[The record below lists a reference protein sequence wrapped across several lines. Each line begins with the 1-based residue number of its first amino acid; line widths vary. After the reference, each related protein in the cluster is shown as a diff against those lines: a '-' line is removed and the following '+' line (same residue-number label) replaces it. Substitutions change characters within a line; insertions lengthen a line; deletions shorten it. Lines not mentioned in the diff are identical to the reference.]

1 MTKKLPS
8 ETFCVLPWMHVA
20 VTPSGSYRLC
30 CNSDPKTNK
39 IWKDEKT
46 EHKFFKV
53 AEEDEV
59 ANVWHSPDYIE
70 FRRQFLAGERPATC
84 ERCFR
89 EEDAGMV
96 SARMRYNE
104 KWMRDD
110 IELTTTPPADIRY
123 VDIRLGNLCNLKC
136 RMCNPWSSSKWAKDW
151 NEVVDTSKTLEPAR
165 KLTEADMKWME
176 ELSEWPEWRG
186 TGKNFL
192 AVADT
197 VEEIYLTGGEPT
209 LARSQYKLL
218 GYCVENGLAKKIK
231 LKYNTNLTNVPPE
244 MIDLWKHFKRVQLN
258 ASIDAVGDRDRYI
271 RYPSH
276 WSKIQ
281 ENFYKLSTMSNVDLQ
296 VHCTVQAL
304 NVVALPQLLD
314 WMEDMGLTH
323 EQLYLNILNHPYAL
337 NVRVL
342 PEELKKRAVDQLANY
357 LDWPKVDDTIKYMM
371 AEDWHEKYWDEFV
384 AYNKRTD
391 KLQGMNLVISCP
403 EFKGYI

>member
-1 MTKKLPS
+1 
-8 ETFCVLPWMHVA
+8 
-20 VTPSGSYRLC
+20 
-30 CNSDPKTNK
+30 
-39 IWKDEKT
+39 
-46 EHKFFKV
+46 
-53 AEEDEV
+53 
-59 ANVWHSPDYIE
+59 
-70 FRRQFLAGERPATC
+70 
-84 ERCFR
+84 
-89 EEDAGMV
+89 
-96 SARMRYNE
+96 
-104 KWMRDD
+104 
-110 IELTTTPPADIRY
+110 
-123 VDIRLGNLCNLKC
+123 
-136 RMCNPWSSSKWAKDW
+136 
-151 NEVVDTSKTLEPAR
+151 
-165 KLTEADMKWME
+165 
-176 ELSEWPEWRG
+176 
-186 TGKNFL
+186 
-192 AVADT
+192 
-197 VEEIYLTGGEPT
+197 
-209 LARSQYKLL
+209 
-218 GYCVENGLAKKIK
+218 
-231 LKYNTNLTNVPPE
+231 

-357 LDWPKVDDTIKYMM
+357 LDWPKVNDTIKYMM